1 MMRPKLYSAWGAIFI
16 SRPGTKK
23 KTAAGV
29 ETICQPK
36 SGSPEKAKAVNV
48 LTPPTA
54 L

>member
-1 MMRPKLYSAWGAIFI
+1 MSII

-29 ETICQPK
+29 ETICQLK